1 MTTKRFPAS
10 AKKLKKLRKDGQIPI
25 SRAVCNF
32 AALLGALVLFGVS
45 DSWVRIG
52 TLVQWSSRDG
62 STPVHSLWAA
72 LSVCFSLV
80 VCAAGATALSGVVA
94 AMWQSGWL
102 VSLSSFK
109 NGFQKVQPL
118 SYISRL
124 REGVTDGALGLVR
137 STIVWV
143 MLLPVVYALVMVS
156 GMLLDASSADA
167 LAVLTS
173 FIRSVVL
180 RGAGTLG
187 LIAVAS
193 YALVRWRFF
202 ARNKMSLEELR
213 EEYKQEEGDPY
224 VRAARR
230 HEHQMLALGEL
241 EKRVRNA
248 KVIVVRR
255 SSAQASGG

>member
-1 MTTKRFPAS
+1 
-10 AKKLKKLRKDGQIPI
+10 
-25 SRAVCNF
+25 
-32 AALLGALVLFGVS
+32 
-45 DSWVRIG
+45 
-52 TLVQWSSRDG
+52 
-62 STPVHSLWAA
+62 
-72 LSVCFSLV
+72 
-80 VCAAGATALSGVVA
+80 
-94 AMWQSGWL
+94 MWQSGWL